1 MASFILHRLSQAAIT
16 VFLVVTLVFVVVRLA
31 PGDAALVLIGQAG
44 SAYEYDSLKKLM
56 GLDRPIL
63 VQYAEFLARILRAD
77 LGQSLINRTPALD
90 LVISRLPLT
99 VLLACVTMGVVI
111 VVGVPIGI
119 ATAVYRGS
127 ALERLIRTLTYS
139 MQALA
144 TFWIAILLILIF
156 AVRLR
161 WLPAFGGGS
170 VSHLILPVISLALPL
185 IARVVRF
192 VRSGL
197 LEVMQTDYIR
207 TARSKGLT
215 ESLVVRRHGLRNILI
230 PLVTDLGLRFGWLL
244 GGAVIVETVFVWPGL
259 GSLLV
264 TAVQQR
270 DYPLV
275 QAAVLVFVTLFLLT
289 NLLIDIV
296 YKWID
301 PRLRAPEK

>member
-1 MASFILHRLSQAAIT
+1 MARFILYRLSQAAFT
-16 VFLVVTLVFVVVRLA
+16 AFLVVTLVFIVVRLA
-31 PGDAALVLIGQAG
+31 PGDAALVFIGQAG
-44 SAYEYDSLKKLM
+44 SAYEYDSLKRLM

-63 VQYAEFLARILRAD
+63 VQYADFLARILRAD
-77 LGQSLINRTPALD
+77 LGRSLINRTPVFD
-90 LVISRLPLT
+90 LVIYRLPLT
-99 VLLACVTMGVVI
+99 VLLACVTMGVVV

-127 ALERLIRTLTYS
+127 VFERLIRTLTYS

-170 VSHLILPVISLALPL
+170 VSHLILPAVSLALPL

-197 LEVMQTDYIR
+197 LEVMQTDYVR

-215 ESLVVRRHGLRNILI
+215 EGLVVRRHGLRNILI

-259 GSLLV
+259 GSLMV

-289 NLLIDIV
+289 NLFIDIL

-301 PRLRAPEK
+301 PRLRAPEG